1 MSTAASVAPSLL
13 IVDDN
18 DALCQLL
25 VWEFEDLEYA
35 VWRAADCSLAVAS
48 ARAMSFDCAL
58 IDYHLPDGDGHALS
72 RELKRLLPAMRIVLM
87 SADRTTATAE
97 QKEATVTTA
106 FVEKP
111 VPPARIHRLFRTQ
124 IGRPRSRPCCA
135 G

>member
-1 MSTAASVAPSLL
+1 MSTVVSVPTTLL

-25 VWEFEDLEYA
+25 AWEFEDLEYA
-35 VWRAADCSLAVAS
+35 VWRAADCRLAVAS
-48 ARAMSFDCAL
+48 ARAMSFNCAL

-72 RELKRLLPAMRIVLM
+72 RELKRLLPGMRIVLM
-87 SADRTTATAE
+87 SADRAAATAE
-97 QKEATVTTA
+97 QREATVTTA

-111 VPPARIHRLFRTQ
+111 VPPARIHRLFGTQ
-124 IGRPRSRPCCA
+124 IEQPRSIPYYA